1 MCPPFVVVCGPVN
14 TGQRIAILVGAV
26 VVLAVGFVLAQGSD
40 DEGGRESE
48 RSAAETTAQ
57 DEAANTETSEGTGGA
72 EAPDAQTQTQEAAPP
87 PRVDSVRIRD
97 GQLAGGEAKS
107 LTYRS
112 GDTVRIRFTSES
124 GASEIH
130 IHGYDKY
137 VNVPAGGSAR
147 TRFNANAEGIFEI
160 EDHGTG
166 ALLAK
171 LEVRP

>member
-1 MCPPFVVVCGPVN
+1 VN

-57 DEAANTETSEGTGGA
+57 DEAANTETAEGTGGA
-72 EAPDAQTQTQEAAPP
+72 EAPQTTPTKETPPP
-87 PRVDSVRIRD
+87 PRVDAVRIRD
-97 GQLAGGEAKS
+97 NQLASGEPKT
-107 LTYRS
+107 LEYES
-112 GDTVRIRFTSES
+112 GETVRIRFTSES

-137 VNVPAGGSAR
+137 VNVPDGGTAR
-147 TRFNANAEGIFEI
+147 TRFKANAEGIFEI
-160 EDHGTG
+160 EDHATG